1 MQYDLLYRPNFTL
14 AKVMLDPGERVTAEA
29 GAMVSMS
36 ADIEMETKGRGGI
49 GKSLLR
55 SMVGGESFFQNHYT
69 AGPNGGEVT
78 FAPNFAGDII
88 QLQMAGNTI
97 MAQSGAYIFD
107 TGEIDIDTKFGGGKM
122 FFSGERLF
130 LLKLVGHGDVF
141 LSAYGAVHM
150 VELGDGEEY
159 VVDTGHIV
167 AFDESCD
174 FKVSKPSKGLKSL
187 FFSGEGFVCRF
198 SGPGRVWLQTRN
210 PAWLYQL
217 MAQAQSR

>member
-14 AKVMLDPGERVTAEA
+14 AKVMLEPAEEVTAEA
-29 GAMVSMS
+29 GAMVTMS
-36 ADIEMETKGRGGI
+36 ADMEMKTKSRGGI
-49 GKSLLR
+49 GKALFR
-55 SMVGGESFFQNHYT
+55 SMAGGESFFQNTFT
-69 AGPNGGEVT
+69 AGPQGGEVT

-97 MAQSGAYIFD
+97 MTQSGAYIFD
-107 TGEIDIDTKFGGGKM
+107 AGEIEIDTKFGGGKM
-122 FFSGERLF
+122 FFSGESLF
-130 LLKLVGHGDVF
+130 LLKIHGHGDVF

-150 VELGDGEEY
+150 VELGEGQEY

-198 SGPGRVWLQTRN
+198 SGPGRVWVQTRN

-217 MAQAQSR
+217 MAQASNR